1 MPEDYIMMPSE
12 TLQFDKPEAALE
24 LEVDKVEAQGKGWMI
39 ALVSKKVYPLWYYNF
54 RICPTLMNICTGL

>member
-12 TLQFDKPEAALE
+12 TLQFDKSEAALE

-39 ALVSKKVYPLWYYNF
+39 ALVSKKVYPLWYY
-54 RICPTLMNICTGL
+54 